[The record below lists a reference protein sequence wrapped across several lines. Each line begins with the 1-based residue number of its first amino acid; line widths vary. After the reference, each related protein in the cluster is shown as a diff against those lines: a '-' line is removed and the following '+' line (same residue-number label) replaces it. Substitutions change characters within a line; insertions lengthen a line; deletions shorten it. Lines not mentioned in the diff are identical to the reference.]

1 MYLLHVIPGRH
12 ENMTDGW
19 KNLTVDLSFSE
30 ENTEDKYAIPSK
42 MPPKHALEA
51 TSPLEDIVKAM
62 QNPE

>member
-1 MYLLHVIPGRH
+1 
-12 ENMTDGW
+12 MTDCRE
-19 KNLTVDLSFSE
+19 NITVYLSFSE
-30 ENTEDKYAIPSK
+30 ENVEDRYTIPSK